1 MRLIFVIIATLT
13 LPLVADA
20 SVLDVFKDEDG
31 HTKWQYVANFSG
43 SVLILLLS
51 FTLAGLTISQFQ
63 LRSRNEELRE
73 VKGNLEKTVAK
84 RTEKLNQSN
93 ELLQQTNAALQ
104 GEVAK
109 HQETSNQLFNSQN
122 YLNSILSSM
131 PSMLVGL
138 NANLEITHWNK
149 TAEIISG
156 ISSAKALGENLWQA
170 YPAITI
176 SPEAVE
182 SVINSGN
189 AKVIKHNQTGQYYF
203 DITIYPLS
211 GDQKGIV
218 ILIENVTQRSLAENQ
233 LIQRDKLASVGELAS
248 TMAHDI
254 NIPLRMI
261 LSDVEIIKK
270 ELQSEKETPAKIL
283 QQLEHAI
290 NSGKQASIIIDN
302 LLDFSA
308 SQGSEKHEED
318 ITNIIDHSV
327 ELAQST
333 LAERNGLHFKDVLIN
348 RNYESNLPPLPC
360 YSGELQQVFL
370 SIFRHACFAMNNKGG
385 EYQPEI
391 NLDVINAYDAIWVKV
406 QHNGSG
412 LTIEEQQSLFEPIS
426 HNLAP
431 EDMESV
437 ISENRL
443 SFPHFIV
450 TEHHHGQMAVTSD
463 PEIGTTFHIEFRLN

>member
-1 MRLIFVIIATLT
+1 MKLFFSALLLLSISHYV
-13 LPLVADA
+13 DA

-73 VKGNLEKTVAK
+73 VKANLEKTVAK

-104 GEVAK
+104 GEVEK
-109 HQETSNQLFNSQN
+109 HQETSNQLLDSQN

-138 NANLEITHWNK
+138 NAQLQITHWNK
-149 TAEIISG
+149 TAEAISG
-156 ISSAKALGENLWQA
+156 ISSEKALGENLWQA

-176 SPEAVE
+176 DPETIETVL
-182 SVINSGN
+182 NSGN

-203 DITIYPLS
+203 DITIYPLAGEQS
-211 GDQKGIV
+211 GIV

-254 NIPLRMI
+254 NIPLRVI
-261 LSDVEIIKK
+261 LNDVETIKT
-270 ELQSEKETPAKIL
+270 ELQANSGAPQNIL
-283 QQLEHAI
+283 NRLDNAM
-290 NSGKQASIIIDN
+290 NSGKQAAIIINN

-308 SQGSEKHEED
+308 SQGSEKHPENV
-318 ITNIIDHSV
+318 TQIIDHSI
-327 ELAQST
+327 ELAQNT
-333 LAERNGLHFKDVLIN
+333 LAERNGLHFKDVAIS
-348 RNYESNLPPLPC
+348 RNYESDLPALPC

-370 SIFRHACFAMNNKGG
+370 SIFRHACYAMNKRNDTFN
-385 EYQPEI
+385 PEI
-391 NLDVINAYDAIWVKV
+391 NLDVINAYDAVWVKV
-406 QHNGSG
+406 QHNGVG
-412 LTIEEQQSLFEPIS
+412 LTIEEQQNLFEPIS
-426 HNLAP
+426 HTSEHDTAIETIP
-431 EDMESV
+431 
-437 ISENRL
+437 ENRL

-463 PEIGTTFHIEFRLN
+463 PAIGTTFHIEFRLT